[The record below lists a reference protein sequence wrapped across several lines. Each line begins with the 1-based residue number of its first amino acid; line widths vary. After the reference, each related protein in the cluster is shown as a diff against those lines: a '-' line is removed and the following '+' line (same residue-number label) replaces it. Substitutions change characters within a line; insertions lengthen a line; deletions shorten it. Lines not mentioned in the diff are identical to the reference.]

1 MQVMQRLRHRGFKW
15 RVMAQLV
22 FGRQRAALAKRGR
35 LIFIGY
41 SEDNFTV
48 HPIQLVITEASVGG
62 SVGNTLHELVRAI
75 DLVARG
81 KIVTVVDRTLPLDEF
96 QKGLDALA
104 RGELVGRAVLRP

>member
-1 MQVMQRLRHRGFKW
+1 DVVFELVATKET
-15 RVMAQLV
+15 MAV
-22 FGRQRAALAKRGR
+22 STAALAKRGR

-41 SEDNFTV
+41 SEDSFTV

-96 QKGLDALA
+96 QKGVDALA

>member
-1 MQVMQRLRHRGFKW
+1 VREITDGRGADVVFELVATKET
-15 RVMAQLV
+15 MAV
-22 FGRQRAALAKRGR
+22 STAALAKR
-35 LIFIGY
+35 
-41 SEDNFTV
+41 
-48 HPIQLVITEASVGG
+48 GG